1 MLSMNCKNCGAP
13 LTPEDEKCSYCGSY
27 IERSPAE
34 IAKRQRIKQE
44 SIRRE
49 RLDSLPKIK
58 FVQITFTVLANIIT
72 MGFYSIYWYVTRRNT
87 LNTLTNDYK
96 FPDIG
101 LVIHVTALILFYVSN
116 NESIYSLALPV
127 SWLSGIYTAFQVK
140 NILRA
145 YALKNI
151 DLINSGSINIINL
164 VAPSSIL
171 LILFGSIYL
180 QVQINKMIKSELFKP
195 EI

>member
-1 MLSMNCKNCGAP
+1 MNCKNCGAP
-13 LTPEDEKCSYCGSY
+13 LTPDDEKCPYCGSY
-27 IERSPAE
+27 IERGPAE

-49 RLDSLPKIK
+49 RLDSLPKMKYI
-58 FVQITFTVLANIIT
+58 QIIFIVLANIIT
-72 MGFYSIYWYVTRRNT
+72 LGFYAIYWYAVRRNT
-87 LNTLTNDYK
+87 FNTLTKDYK
-96 FPDIG
+96 FPDLG
-101 LVIHVTALILFYVSN
+101 LVIHVIALILFYLSN
-116 NESIYSLALPV
+116 NESIYSIALPV

-140 NILRA
+140 NILRS

-164 VAPSSIL
+164 VAPSNIL

-180 QVQINKMIKSELFKP
+180 QAAINKMIKLELFKP
-195 EI
+195 EV